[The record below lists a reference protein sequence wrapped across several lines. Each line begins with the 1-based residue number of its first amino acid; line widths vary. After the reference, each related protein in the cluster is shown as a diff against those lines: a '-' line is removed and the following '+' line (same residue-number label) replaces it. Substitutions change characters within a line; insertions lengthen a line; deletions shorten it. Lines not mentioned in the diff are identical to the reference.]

1 MLLNT
6 PWIIGFS
13 VLDPIVEAR
22 GGPEALHQVFLD
34 RLARSLAA
42 GHVPGGMIEFHRVAR
57 AHERHQW
64 IVKSMREP
72 MHRALTELVIA
83 WEETEDVDSTELGA

>member
-13 VLDPIVEAR
+13 VLDPIVEAH
-22 GGPEALHQVFLD
+22 GGPAAMHQVFLD
-34 RLARSLAA
+34 RLARAITGGLI
-42 GHVPGGMIEFHRVAR
+42 PGGVIEFHRAPR

-72 MHRALTELVIA
+72 MHRALTELIIA
-83 WEETEDVDSTELGA
+83 WEETEDVDSTEVVR